1 MYIIS
6 TIKCK
11 YLNNFR
17 ENVNPILN
25 KRREGQEN
33 NFYGFNKNASKM
45 HEIQEKTLKDEEN
58 LMNSRKKI
66 IKIVKLLKN
75 EENTLF
81 YQLNRFNHTSFF
93 ELRQEDR
100 FLNYKTFDD
109 KVLTDETCKEFFY
122 KDSDF
127 VSFFKSINTVR
138 FMLYKIIFKEYQF
151 FIFNNL
157 SRQSFMGNFLLGF
170 EIDRFFSRFIEK
182 DEYLKKVDKYR
193 RALKKFR
200 KNENFKKNDKNFLNL
215 LNNYVQENLIKNMIN
230 HLKIYYKEMKALNI
244 KLDIHGI
251 KPVIKSNSKMVK
263 TLRTVKSIKTNKTKE
278 NQ

>member
-1 MYIIS
+1 
-6 TIKCK
+6 
-11 YLNNFR
+11 
-17 ENVNPILN
+17 
-25 KRREGQEN
+25 
-33 NFYGFNKNASKM
+33 
-45 HEIQEKTLKDEEN
+45 
-58 LMNSRKKI
+58 
-66 IKIVKLLKN
+66 
-75 EENTLF
+75 
-81 YQLNRFNHTSFF
+81 
-93 ELRQEDR
+93 
-100 FLNYKTFDD
+100 
-109 KVLTDETCKEFFY
+109 
-122 KDSDF
+122 
-127 VSFFKSINTVR
+127 
-138 FMLYKIIFKEYQF
+138 
-151 FIFNNL
+151 
-157 SRQSFMGNFLLGF
+157 MGNFLLGF